1 MPGASSK
8 AQSSHSQLMPATAA
22 RTGWGWWLWICT
34 GPCPV
39 VLGASGLQWGQGD
52 RSCPIRSQ
60 CQGHSGVF
68 WLLVLPGPPF
78 TRWELGTSPTPS
90 ASHPTQ
96 ESSGVPSEPGW
107 GAGCWN
113 RVQ

>member
-39 VLGASGLQWGQGD
+39 VLRASGLQWGQGD
-52 RSCPIRSQ
+52 RSLSQ
-60 CQGHSGVF
+60 KVT
-68 WLLVLPGPPF
+68 VPGTLGCFLAPGF
-78 TRWELGTSPTPS
+78 AGTSIHQVGTGNQSNP
-90 ASHPTQ
+90 
-96 ESSGVPSEPGW
+96 
-107 GAGCWN
+107 
-113 RVQ
+113 